1 MNRLTNEPTRCASC
15 RKDKKEQNRK

>member
-1 MNRLTNEPTRCASC
+1 MNRLTNEPTRCVSC